1 MEQLTK
7 EHIQKVPL
15 FSGIDPETL
24 FPLLHDCTLKHC
36 RKGQTIYR
44 HGEFGEDCC
53 IILSGSVDV
62 ELPRKGKESKTITL
76 DDGQIFGEI
85 AALSRYARTAD
96 VISSQRTTL
105 LIIPRQ
111 KLLKLFDTFSLFKE
125 RIDSVY
131 RNRVLSVQFLTV
143 PIFTRVPASV
153 LEELIHKATLHH
165 YREGEMIFQQGDEG
179 DSFYFIRYGFV
190 KLSETKNGG
199 KEVVLA
205 YLKGGHHFGEM
216 SLFQDGGKRMA
227 TATAIHRTEVIRIAR
242 SDFLDIV
249 KNHPRLK
256 DSMEIAIDNL
266 KKKNVYISQDDHAEN
281 ILNTLIDSGFIRAKE
296 ILIID
301 NTKCIQCNTC
311 VKACAAM
318 HNNKSRLVR
327 KGKKLANI
335 LLVAT
340 SCFQC
345 DDPSCMIGCPTGSI
359 ARNSRG
365 EIFIKNKCIGCGKC
379 ARNCPYGNI
388 LTVDVSDSEKKNLS
402 LSLVVKGNFRFARN
416 RRDDDESRTS
426 QKDETKRK
434 KRKKVIKCDMCVD
447 YAFMGCVYNCPTGAA
462 RMVNPEFFTEV
473 TTLG

>member
-1 MEQLTK
+1 MDILKK
-7 EHIQKVPL
+7 EHILKIPL
-15 FSGIDPETL
+15 FSGIDPEKI
-24 FPLLHDCTLKHC
+24 FPLLHDCTLKQY

-44 HGEFGEDCC
+44 YGEFGEDCC
-53 IILSGSVDV
+53 IILSGTVIV
-62 ELPRKGKESKTITL
+62 ELPRKGKENKNITL
-76 DDGQIFGEI
+76 QDGEIFGEI

-96 VISSQRTTL
+96 VISAQKTTI
-105 LIIPRQ
+105 LILSRQ
-111 KLLKLFDTFSLFKE
+111 KLLELFDTFPLFKE
-125 RIDSVY
+125 RIDTLY
-131 RNRVLSVQFLTV
+131 RHRVLSAQFLTV
-143 PIFTRVPASV
+143 PMFTRVPAPV
-153 LEELIHKATLHH
+153 LDELIQKATLHH
-165 YREGEMIFQQGDEG
+165 YREGEVIFQQGDEG
-179 DSFYFIRYGFV
+179 DAFYFIRYGFV
-190 KLSETKNGG
+190 KLSERKTDG

-216 SLFQDGGKRMA
+216 SLFQEGGKRMA
-227 TATAIHRTEVIRIAR
+227 TATAIHRTEVIRITR

-249 KNHPRLK
+249 ETYPRLK
-256 DSMEIAIDNL
+256 DSLEIAIDNL
-266 KKKNVYISQDDHAEN
+266 KKKNVYTSQDEHSEN

-311 VKACAAM
+311 IKACAVL
-318 HNNKSRLVR
+318 HNNQSRLVR

-340 SCFQC
+340 SCFHC

-365 EIFIKNKCIGCGKC
+365 EIFVKDSCIGCGKC

-388 LTVDVSDSEKKNLS
+388 LTVDGSEPGKIS
-402 LSLVVKGNFRFARN
+402 VFPPGFIKGNFRFMRN
-416 RRDDDESRTS
+416 RADDSETRIPH
-426 QKDETKRK
+426 KDNK
-434 KRKKVIKCDMCVD
+434 KMKQRKKVIKCDMCAD
-447 YAFMGCVYNCPTGAA
+447 YPFLGCVYNCPTGAA